1 MNLVDRLKRALENGD
16 YPSGASILENLVSAL
31 NRAEEDLSRP
41 LSNTEEEG
49 VVRKVMAMFGNEGRI
64 LENFLPSPVKFEKIV
79 DEIEIIIEKERELS
93 IVDVPKFM
101 AELLRKFEISDRER
115 VMKFIYEEIVKK
127 LSN

>member
-1 MNLVDRLKRALENGD
+1 
-16 YPSGASILENLVSAL
+16 
-31 NRAEEDLSRP
+31 
-41 LSNTEEEG
+41 
-49 VVRKVMAMFGNEGRI
+49 
-64 LENFLPSPVKFEKIV
+64 VKFEKIV